1 MAEQFVLKGVNE
13 IRDYSY
19 TGSTPTFRIKNNPR
33 GGNTW
38 QIPQWFNKKG
48 NNVQYLSC
56 TVIDL
61 EGTDYLMIIPTS
73 KDTQIMVS
81 YDADVY
87 NIGLTNF
94 SAVDRVLI
102 AGKDV
107 KNLVIEYMLT
117 SISAGAIAKRIYQT
131 ASTIGDFTI
140 TGKGAIDVGQ
150 SSQYQSNATPDAT
163 DEVYAWTVEQS
174 GSAVATTK
182 AEVTAG
188 ATASGCTVA
197 WKEAGD
203 YDVKCVISSSTA
215 TDSPKSDSRAVTCYV
230 VNTIGTGTVRGN
242 ATPKV
247 GNGDGYSASVSGNN
261 VSNLTYK
268 WTVADATAQISN
280 PTGSSTTVTFEG
292 AGNASVQCV
301 VDSVDAASV
310 SDSLDVVVSKQTI
323 GAITI
328 GGPVGVAFAD
338 LNTGKN
344 YTSSNGGGT
353 LVGTTAYQWTYT
365 NGTGASVGAVINSPT
380 AQNTQVVFTQPGTY
394 TFSCKWTN
402 TAASPTSKTGT
413 KVTTVDAS

>member
-19 TGSTPTFRIKNNPR
+19 TGSGATFKIKNDPR

-38 QIPQWFNKKG
+38 QIPQWWAKKA
-48 NNVQYLSC
+48 NNVQYVSC
-56 TVIDL
+56 TVLDL
-61 EGTDYLMIIPTS
+61 VGTDYLMIIPTS

-81 YDADVY
+81 YDDDVY

-94 SAVDRVLI
+94 SSVDRVLI

-107 KNLVIEYMLT
+107 KNLVIEYMLP
-117 SISAGAIAKRIYQT
+117 SISGGAIAKRIYQT
-131 ASTIGDFTI
+131 AATIGDFTI
-140 TGKGAIDVGQ
+140 TGKGAVDVGQ
-150 SSQYQSNATPDAT
+150 STQYQSNATPNTT
-163 DEVYAWTVEQS
+163 DETYAWTVEQS
-174 GSAVATTK
+174 GSAVATSK

-197 WKEAGD
+197 WKQAGS
-203 YDVKCVISSSTA
+203 YDVKCVISSSSA
-215 TDSPKSDSRAVTCYV
+215 TDSPKSDSRSVTCSV
-230 VNTIGTGTVRGN
+230 VNTLGTATVSGN
-242 ATPKV
+242 ATPTV
-247 GNGDGYSASVSGNN
+247 GAGDVYSVALSGNN

-280 PTGSSTTVTFEG
+280 PNAASTTVTFEG

-301 VDSVDAASV
+301 VSSVDAPSV
-310 SDSLDVVVSKQTI
+310 SDQLDVVASKQSI
-323 GAITI
+323 GAITV

-344 YTSSNGGGT
+344 YTSTNAGGT
-353 LVGTTAYQWTYT
+353 LVGTTAYEWTSSP
-365 NGTGASVGAVINSPT
+365 SVGAVINSPT
-380 AQNTQVVFTQPGTY
+380 SQNTQVVFTQPGTY

-402 TAASPTSKTGT
+402 QAADPTSVIGT

>member
-19 TGSTPTFRIKNNPR
+19 TGSTPTFKIKNDPR

-38 QIPQWFNKKG
+38 QIPQWWAKKA
-48 NNVQYLSC
+48 NNVQYVSC
-56 TVIDL
+56 TVLDL
-61 EGTDYLMIIPTS
+61 VGTDYLMIIPTS

-81 YDADVY
+81 YDDDVY

-94 SAVDRVLI
+94 SSVDRVLI

-107 KNLVIEYMLT
+107 KNLVIEYMLP
-117 SISAGAIAKRIYQT
+117 SISAGAIAKRIYQV
-131 ASTIGDFTI
+131 AATIGDFTI
-140 TGKGAIDVGQ
+140 TGKGAVDVGQ
-150 SSQYQSNATPDAT
+150 STQYQSNATPDAT
-163 DEVYAWTVEQS
+163 DETYAWTVEQN
-174 GSAVATTK
+174 GSAVATSK

-188 ATASGCTVA
+188 ATASGCTVN
-197 WKEAGD
+197 WKQAGS

-215 TDSPKSDSRAVTCYV
+215 TDSPKSDSRAVTCSV
-230 VNTIGTGTVRGN
+230 VNTLGTATVSGN
-242 ATPKV
+242 ATPTV
-247 GNGDGYSASVSGNN
+247 GAGDVYSVALSGNN

-268 WTVADATAQISN
+268 WTVADASAQISN
-280 PTGSSTTVTFEG
+280 PNAASTTVTFEG

-301 VDSVDAASV
+301 VSSVDAPSV
-310 SDSLDVVVSKQTI
+310 SDQLDVVASKQSI
-323 GAITI
+323 GAITV

-344 YTSSNGGGT
+344 YTSTNAGGT
-353 LVGTTAYQWTYT
+353 LVGTTAYEWTSSP
-365 NGTGASVGAVINSPT
+365 SVGAVINSPN

-402 TAASPTSKTGT
+402 QAADPTSQTGT

>member
-19 TGSTPTFRIKNNPR
+19 TGSSATFKVKNNPR
-33 GGNTW
+33 GGDTW
-38 QIPQWFNKKG
+38 QIPQWWAKKA
-48 NNVQYLSC
+48 NNVQYVSC

-61 EGTDYLMIIPTS
+61 VGTDYLMIIPTS

-81 YDADVY
+81 YDDDVY

-107 KNLVIEYMLT
+107 KNLVIEYMLP

-131 ASTIGDFTI
+131 AATIGDFTV
-140 TGKGAIDVGQ
+140 TGKGAVDVGQ

-163 DEVYAWTVEQS
+163 DETYAWTVEQS
-174 GSAVATTK
+174 GSAVATSK
-182 AEVTAG
+182 AEITAG
-188 ATASGCTVA
+188 ATASGCTVN
-197 WKEAGD
+197 WKQAGS

-215 TDSPKSDSRAVTCYV
+215 TDSPKSDSRAVTCSV
-230 VNTIGTGTVRGN
+230 VNTLGTATVSGN
-242 ATPKV
+242 ATPTV
-247 GNGDGYSASVSGNN
+247 GAGDVYSVALSGNN

-280 PTGSSTTVTFEG
+280 PNAASTTVTFEG

-301 VDSVDAASV
+301 VSSVDAPSV
-310 SDSLDVVVSKQTI
+310 SDDLDVVVSKQTI
-323 GAITI
+323 GAITV

-344 YTSSNGGGT
+344 YTSTNAGGT
-353 LVGTTAYQWTYT
+353 LVGTTAYEWTSSP
-365 NGTGASVGAVINSPT
+365 SVGAVINSPN

-402 TAASPTSKTGT
+402 QAADPTSVIGT

>member
-19 TGSTPTFRIKNNPR
+19 TGSSATFKIKNNPR
-33 GGNTW
+33 GGDTW
-38 QIPQWFNKKG
+38 QIPQWWAKKA
-48 NNVQYLSC
+48 NNVQYVSC
-56 TVIDL
+56 TVLDL
-61 EGTDYLMIIPTS
+61 VGTDYLMIIPTS

-81 YDADVY
+81 YDDDVY

-107 KNLVIEYMLT
+107 KNLVIEYMLP

-131 ASTIGDFTI
+131 AATIGDFTI
-140 TGKGAIDVGQ
+140 TGKGAVDVGQ
-150 SSQYQSNATPDAT
+150 STQYQSNATPDAT
-163 DEVYAWTVEQS
+163 DETYAWTVEQN
-174 GSAVATTK
+174 GSAVATSK

-188 ATASGCTVA
+188 ATASGCTVN
-197 WKEAGD
+197 WKQAGS
-203 YDVKCVISSSTA
+203 YDVKCVISSSSA
-215 TDSPKSDSRAVTCYV
+215 TDSPKSDSRAVTCSV
-230 VNTIGTGTVRGN
+230 VNTLGTATVSGN
-242 ATPKV
+242 ATPTV
-247 GNGDGYSASVSGNN
+247 GAGDVYSVALSGNN

-280 PTGSSTTVTFEG
+280 PNAASTTVTFEG

-301 VDSVDAASV
+301 VSSVDAPSV
-310 SDSLDVVVSKQTI
+310 SDDLDVVVSKQTI
-323 GAITI
+323 GAITV
-328 GGPVGVAFAD
+328 GGPVGVSFAD

-344 YTSSNGGGT
+344 YTSTNAGGV
-353 LVGTTAYQWTYT
+353 LVGTTAYEWTSSP
-365 NGTGASVGAVINSPT
+365 SVGAVINSPT
-380 AQNTQVVFTQPGTY
+380 SQNTQVVFTQPGTY

-402 TAASPTSKTGT
+402 QAADPTSMIGT

>member
-19 TGSTPTFRIKNNPR
+19 TGSTPTFRIKNDPR
-33 GGNTW
+33 GGSTW
-38 QIPQWFNKKG
+38 QIPQWWAKKA
-48 NNVQYLSC
+48 NNVQYVSC
-56 TVIDL
+56 TVIDMV
-61 EGTDYLMIIPTS
+61 GTDYLMIIPTS

-102 AGKDV
+102 TGKDV
-107 KNLVIEYMLT
+107 KKPVVEYLLP
-117 SISAGAIAKRIYQT
+117 SISGGAIAKRIVQ
-131 ASTIGDFTI
+131 AAATIGDFTI
-140 TGKGAIDVGQ
+140 TGTSAIDVGQ

-163 DEVYAWTVEQS
+163 DETYAWTVEQS

-203 YDVKCVISSSTA
+203 YDVKCVITSSTA
-215 TDSPKSDSRAVTCYV
+215 TDSPKSDSRSVACSVLD
-230 VNTIGTGTVRGN
+230 TIGTVTVSGN

-247 GNGDGYSASVSGNN
+247 GAGDVYSATVSGNN
-261 VSNLTYK
+261 VTNLTYK

-280 PTGSSTTVTFEG
+280 PTAASTTVTFEG

-353 LVGTTAYQWTYT
+353 LVGNTSYQWSSTPST
-365 NGTGASVGAVINSPT
+365 GAVINSPN
-380 AQNTQVVFTQPGTY
+380 AQNTQVVFTQPGSY
-394 TFSCKWTN
+394 TFTCQWTN
-402 TAASPTSKTGT
+402 QAANPTTKSGT

>member
-19 TGSTPTFRIKNNPR
+19 TGSTPTFKIKNDPR

-38 QIPQWFNKKG
+38 QIPQWWAKKA
-48 NNVQYLSC
+48 NNVQYVSC
-56 TVIDL
+56 TVLDMV
-61 EGTDYLMIIPTS
+61 GTDYLMIIPTS

-81 YDADVY
+81 YDDDVY

-94 SAVDRVLI
+94 SSVDRVLI

-107 KNLVIEYMLT
+107 KNLVIEYMLP

-131 ASTIGDFTI
+131 AATIGDFTV
-140 TGKGAIDVGQ
+140 TGKGAVDVGQ

-163 DEVYAWTVEQS
+163 DETYAWTVEQS
-174 GSAVATTK
+174 GSAVDTSK
-182 AEVTAG
+182 AEITAG
-188 ATASGCTVA
+188 ATASGCTVQ
-197 WKEAGD
+197 WKQAGS

-215 TDSPKSDSRAVTCYV
+215 TDSPKSDSRAVTCSV
-230 VNTIGTGTVRGN
+230 VNTLGTATVSGN

-247 GNGDGYSASVSGNN
+247 GAGDVYSVALSGNN

-280 PTGSSTTVTFEG
+280 PNAASTTVTFEG

-301 VDSVDAASV
+301 VSSVDAPSV
-310 SDSLDVVVSKQTI
+310 SDDLDVVVSKQTI
-323 GAITI
+323 GAITV

-344 YTSSNGGGT
+344 YTSTNAGGV
-353 LVGTTAYQWTYT
+353 LVGTTAYEWTSSP
-365 NGTGASVGAVINSPT
+365 SVGAVINSPN

-402 TAASPTSKTGT
+402 QAADPTSMIGT

>member
-19 TGSTPTFRIKNNPR
+19 TGSSATFKIKNNPR
-33 GGNTW
+33 GGDTW
-38 QIPQWFNKKG
+38 QIPQWWAKKA
-48 NNVQYLSC
+48 NNVQYVSC
-56 TVIDL
+56 TVLDL
-61 EGTDYLMIIPTS
+61 VGTDYLMIIPTS

-81 YDADVY
+81 YDDDVY

-107 KNLVIEYMLT
+107 KNLVIEYMLP

-131 ASTIGDFTI
+131 AATIGDFTI
-140 TGKGAIDVGQ
+140 TGKGAVDVGQ
-150 SSQYQSNATPDAT
+150 STQYQSNATPDAT
-163 DEVYAWTVEQS
+163 DETYAWTVEQN
-174 GSAVATTK
+174 GSAVATSK

-188 ATASGCTVA
+188 ATASGCTVQ
-197 WKEAGD
+197 WKQAGS
-203 YDVKCVISSSTA
+203 YDVKCVISSSSA
-215 TDSPKSDSRAVTCYV
+215 TDSPKSDSRAVTCSV
-230 VNTIGTGTVRGN
+230 VNTLGTATVSGN
-242 ATPKV
+242 ATPTV
-247 GNGDGYSASVSGNN
+247 GAGDVYSVALSGNN

-280 PTGSSTTVTFEG
+280 PNAASTTVTFEG

-301 VDSVDAASV
+301 VSSVDAPSV
-310 SDSLDVVVSKQTI
+310 SDDLDVVVSKQTI
-323 GAITI
+323 GAITV
-328 GGPVGVAFAD
+328 GGPVGVSFAD

-344 YTSSNGGGT
+344 YTSTNAGGV
-353 LVGTTAYQWTYT
+353 LVGTTAYEWTSSP
-365 NGTGASVGAVINSPT
+365 SVGAVINSPT
-380 AQNTQVVFTQPGTY
+380 SQNTQVVFTQPGTY

-402 TAASPTSKTGT
+402 QAADPTSMIGT

>member
-19 TGSTPTFRIKNNPR
+19 TGSSATFKIKNNPR
-33 GGNTW
+33 GGDTW
-38 QIPQWFNKKG
+38 QIPQWWAKKA
-48 NNVQYLSC
+48 NNVQYVSC
-56 TVIDL
+56 TVLDL
-61 EGTDYLMIIPTS
+61 VGTDYLMIIPTS

-81 YDADVY
+81 YDDDVY

-107 KNLVIEYMLT
+107 KNLVIEYMLP

-131 ASTIGDFTI
+131 AATIGDFTI
-140 TGKGAIDVGQ
+140 TGKGAVDVGQ
-150 SSQYQSNATPDAT
+150 STQYQSNATPDAT
-163 DEVYAWTVEQS
+163 DETYAWTVEQS
-174 GSAVATTK
+174 GSAVATSK

-188 ATASGCTVA
+188 ATASGCTVN
-197 WKEAGD
+197 WKQAGS
-203 YDVKCVISSSTA
+203 YDVKCVISSSSA
-215 TDSPKSDSRAVTCYV
+215 TDSPKSDSRAVTCSV
-230 VNTIGTGTVRGN
+230 VNTLGTATVSGN
-242 ATPKV
+242 ATPTV
-247 GNGDGYSASVSGNN
+247 GAGDVYSVALSGNN

-280 PTGSSTTVTFEG
+280 PNAASTTVTFEG

-301 VDSVDAASV
+301 VSSVDAPSV
-310 SDSLDVVVSKQTI
+310 SDDLDVVVSKQSI
-323 GAITI
+323 GAITV

-344 YTSSNGGGT
+344 YTSTNAGGT
-353 LVGTTAYQWTYT
+353 LVGTTAYEWTSSP
-365 NGTGASVGAVINSPT
+365 SVGAVINSPT
-380 AQNTQVVFTQPGTY
+380 SQNTQVVFTQPGTY

-402 TAASPTSKTGT
+402 QAADPTSTIGT

>member
-19 TGSTPTFRIKNNPR
+19 TGSSATFKIKNNPR
-33 GGNTW
+33 GGDTW
-38 QIPQWFNKKG
+38 QIPQWWAKKA
-48 NNVQYLSC
+48 NNVQYVSC
-56 TVIDL
+56 TVLDL
-61 EGTDYLMIIPTS
+61 VGTDYLMIIPTS

-81 YDADVY
+81 YDDDVY

-94 SAVDRVLI
+94 SSVDRVLI

-107 KNLVIEYMLT
+107 KNLVIEYMLP

-131 ASTIGDFTI
+131 AATIGDFTI

-150 SSQYQSNATPDAT
+150 SSQYQSNATPNTT
-163 DEVYAWTVEQS
+163 DETYAWTVEQN
-174 GSAVATTK
+174 GSAVATSK

-188 ATASGCTVA
+188 ATASGCTVQ
-197 WKEAGD
+197 WKQAGS
-203 YDVKCVISSSTA
+203 YDVKCVISSSSA
-215 TDSPKSDSRAVTCYV
+215 TDSPKSDSRAVTCSV
-230 VNTIGTGTVRGN
+230 VNTLGTATVSGN
-242 ATPKV
+242 ATPTV
-247 GNGDGYSASVSGNN
+247 GAGDVYSVALSGNN

-280 PTGSSTTVTFEG
+280 PNAASTTVTFEG

-301 VDSVDAASV
+301 VSSVDAPSV
-310 SDSLDVVVSKQTI
+310 SDQLDVVASKQSI
-323 GAITI
+323 GAITV
-328 GGPVGVAFAD
+328 GGPVGVSFAD

-344 YTSSNGGGT
+344 YTSTNAGGT
-353 LVGTTAYQWTYT
+353 LVGTTAYEWTSSP
-365 NGTGASVGAVINSPT
+365 SVGAVINSPT
-380 AQNTQVVFTQPGTY
+380 SQNTQVVFTQPGTY

-402 TAASPTSKTGT
+402 TAAEPTTKTGT

>member
-19 TGSTPTFRIKNNPR
+19 TGSTPTFKIKNDPR

-38 QIPQWFNKKG
+38 QIPQWWAKKA
-48 NNVQYLSC
+48 NNVQYVSC

-61 EGTDYLMIIPTS
+61 VGTDYLMIIPTS

-81 YDADVY
+81 YDDDVY

-107 KNLVIEYMLT
+107 KNLVIEYMLP

-131 ASTIGDFTI
+131 AATIGDFTI
-140 TGKGAIDVGQ
+140 TGKGAVDVGQ
-150 SSQYQSNATPDAT
+150 STQYQSNATPNTT
-163 DEVYAWTVEQS
+163 DETYAWTVEQS

-188 ATASGCTVA
+188 ATASGCTVN
-197 WKEAGD
+197 WKEAGS
-203 YDVKCVISSSTA
+203 YDVKCVISSSSA
-215 TDSPKSDSRAVTCYV
+215 TDSPKSDSRAVTCSV
-230 VNTIGTGTVRGN
+230 VNTLGTATVSGN
-242 ATPKV
+242 ATPTV
-247 GNGDGYSASVSGNN
+247 GAGDVYSVALSGNN

-280 PTGSSTTVTFEG
+280 PNAASTTVTFEG

-301 VDSVDAASV
+301 VSSVDAPSV
-310 SDSLDVVVSKQTI
+310 SDQLDVVASKQSI
-323 GAITI
+323 GAITV
-328 GGPVGVAFAD
+328 GGPVGVSFAD

-344 YTSSNGGGT
+344 YTSTNAGGT
-353 LVGTTAYQWTYT
+353 LVGTTAYEWTSSP
-365 NGTGASVGAVINSPT
+365 SVGAVINSPT
-380 AQNTQVVFTQPGTY
+380 SQNTQVVFTQPGTY

-402 TAASPTSKTGT
+402 QAADPTSKTGT

>member
-19 TGSTPTFRIKNNPR
+19 TGSTPTFRIKNDPR
-33 GGNTW
+33 GGSTW
-38 QIPQWFNKKG
+38 QIPQWWAKKA
-48 NNVQYLSC
+48 NNVQYVSC
-56 TVIDL
+56 TVLDMV
-61 EGTDYLMIIPTS
+61 GTDYLMIIPTS

-107 KNLVIEYMLT
+107 KNLVIEYMLP

-150 SSQYQSNATPDAT
+150 SSQYQSNATPDTT
-163 DEVYAWTVEQS
+163 DETYAWTVEQS

-203 YDVKCVISSSTA
+203 YDVKCVITSETA
-215 TDSPKSDSRAVTCYV
+215 TDSPKSDSRAVTCSA
-230 VNTIGTGTVRGN
+230 VNTVGTVGITGSN
-242 ATPKV
+242 TAIAGAPQTYTAT
-247 GNGDGYSASVSGNN
+247 VSGNN
-261 VSNLTYK
+261 VNDITYA
-268 WTVADATAQISN
+268 WTVLDSNGVVAN
-280 PTGSSTTVTFEG
+280 PTGSSTAITFEK
-292 AGNASVQCV
+292 ASNADVQCII
-301 VDSVDAASV
+301 SSASAPDTDNAQKNVIV
-310 SDSLDVVVSKQTI
+310 STQTI

-353 LVGTTAYQWTYT
+353 LVGNTSYQWSSTPST
-365 NGTGASVGAVINSPT
+365 GAVINSPN

-394 TFSCKWTN
+394 TFTCQWTN